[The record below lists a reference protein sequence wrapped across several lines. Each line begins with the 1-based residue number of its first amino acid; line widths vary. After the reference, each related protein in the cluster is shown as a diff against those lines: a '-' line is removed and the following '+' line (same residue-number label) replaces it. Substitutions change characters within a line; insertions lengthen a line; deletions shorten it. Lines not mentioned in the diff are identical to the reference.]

1 MTSNKQ
7 ISKGKEGNNISI
19 MHTHLIQGEQEIYW
33 YFEKGIIP
41 FIAQQSLYIKSIQG
55 WHFTYN
61 GLTKK

>member
-1 MTSNKQ
+1 
-7 ISKGKEGNNISI
+7 